1 MRTKG
6 FRNGPQSTPSSCK
19 AFQVL
24 TKWTF
29 VLDADL
35 LPNAP
40 AVVFQRQMV
49 QWQTVEDHRMVQ
61 EDKVGGMV
69 ARGEPTC
76 VGYRATFGG
85 SRKG

>member
-1 MRTKG
+1 M
-6 FRNGPQSTPSSCK
+6 
-19 AFQVL
+19 L